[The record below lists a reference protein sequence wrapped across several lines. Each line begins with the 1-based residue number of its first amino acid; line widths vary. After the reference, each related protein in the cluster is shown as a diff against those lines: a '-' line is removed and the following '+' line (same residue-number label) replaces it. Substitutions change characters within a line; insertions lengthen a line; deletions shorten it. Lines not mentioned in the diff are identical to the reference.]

1 MTNDFPPLAKITRN
15 GRKDYVFL
23 RRQDLEQDYP
33 TDSTVEVFGAGGV
46 KLATKAAGVTK
57 LTLAENINIDEHFKE
72 VKSDG
77 R

>member
-1 MTNDFPPLAKITRN
+1 MTIDFPPLAKITRN

-46 KLATKAAGVTK
+46 ILATKTQGAKK
-57 LTLAENINIDEHFKE
+57 LAIAHELVIGAHFKE